1 MPLSRTH
8 FLTSM
13 LSVETPNS
21 LILHPSLRHLPRNP
35 NQILIH
41 QRLLLEP
48 IHHLVQHRGRD
59 LVHVDAGQGDDV
71 SQHRRE
77 RIFEEL
83 PGGGDEARFRDA
95 GFHGALVGL
104 REGEDA
110 VFRFAL
116 LWIEEK
122 GFVRIRRLWAVHSAG
137 NENPREESPGG
148 GDKKEVRTRIR
159 QYSAIQLGFLLWS
172 RSEAAPLM

>member
-1 MPLSRTH
+1 MSHLFIHFMSSSQTCFLLKIPHSLTLSTLSPPLTR
-8 FLTSM
+8 
-13 LSVETPNS
+13 S
-21 LILHPSLRHLPRNP
+21 LHRLPRNP
-35 NQILIH
+35 DQILIH

-71 SQHRRE
+71 PQHRRE
-77 RIFEEL
+77 CVFEIL

-104 REGEDA
+104 GEGEDA

-116 LWIEEK
+116 
-122 GFVRIRRLWAVHSAG
+122 SC
-137 NENPREESPGG
+137 
-148 GDKKEVRTRIR
+148 
-159 QYSAIQLGFLLWS
+159 
-172 RSEAAPLM
+172 M